1 MMGADTPNTGGVRP
15 IIAGVLP
22 EQPRRVVLEARTLA
36 EELGA
41 PLVFDYVEINSYLV
55 DWELKDDIRGN
66 SLRPRE
72 FDDDMAEDSR
82 DILRLLDSSMAGTRI
97 PWSLRVLAGDPG
109 KALARLGSE
118 LHARMI
124 VVGTRHRGMGAR
136 VSELLNGSTAQ
147 HVIAHQGLPV
157 RVVPVQHE
165 G

>member
-1 MMGADTPNTGGVRP
+1 MGADTPNFGRVGP

-41 PLVFDYVEINSYLV
+41 PLVFVYVEINSYLV
-55 DWELKDDIRGN
+55 DWELKTDIDGN
-66 SLRPRE
+66 TRPPRVL
-72 FDDDMAEDSR
+72 DQDMPVEVN
-82 DILRLLDSSMAGTRI
+82 DILRLLDSAMAGTRI
-97 PWSLRVLAGDPG
+97 PWSLRVVAGDAG
-109 KALARLGSE
+109 KALVGLGGE

-124 VVGTRHRGMGAR
+124 VVGTRHRGVGAR
-136 VSELLNGSTAQ
+136 VSELLNGSTAH

-157 RVVPVQHE
+157 LVVPVQHE